1 MDYDYDYD
9 LLEEWQ
15 AYSFICNCVQYCD
28 NRKGRHQRFRQVDDE
43 KLADILAGHVD
54 PGFFDSLTVENI
66 VREAQLEMEQQKAT
80 GVHDAANK
88 TKNKNKK
95 KCWYS
100 FQRRL
105 RMQKT
110 IQQPWP
116 LGPIR
121 SKVRTN
127 PRTGK
132 REVMLSFFISGGYEP
147 RLFIT
152 RGYEP
157 QLFKSDLDSFYKRSA
172 WKCRRPLE
180 VEQNRRTG
188 LHERLQWN
196 MILDMELFDS
206 DYEMIMRNR
215 QGWKECPDHSFAKIM
230 TRFFPVISVALLQV
244 HLHSNVE
251 INKHYEDFAFY
262 NKVHYE
268 LYGKCH
274 VSKELRSISK
284 APSAISRQLLHHQ
297 GACVGSI
304 ALLSALYQAQSSSY
318 SRSPENTRSTLS
330 IEVLLLAKAG
340 YLCRMDGCLRHVT
353 FELDWQLEER
363 KSCLGY
369 L

>member
-1 MDYDYDYD
+1 M
-9 LLEEWQ
+9 
-15 AYSFICNCVQYCD
+15 
-28 NRKGRHQRFRQVDDE
+28 
-43 KLADILAGHVD
+43 
-54 PGFFDSLTVENI
+54 
-66 VREAQLEMEQQKAT
+66 AQLEMEQQKAT
-80 GVHDAANK
+80 GVHDDAIK
-88 TKNKNKK
+88 MNKK
-95 KCWYS
+95 KTKKKQY
-100 FQRRL
+100 FQRGL

-147 RLFIT
+147 RLFIS

-172 WKCRRPLE
+172 WKCRRPRE

-188 LHERLQWN
+188 QLECLQWN

-251 INKHYEDFAFY
+251 IDKHYEDFAFY
-262 NKVHYE
+262 NKVHHE
-268 LYGKCH
+268 LHGKCH
-274 VSKELRSISK
+274 VSKGVRSFSK
-284 APSAISRQLLHHQ
+284 APYALSFQLLRHQ
-297 GACVGSI
+297 GACVGLI

-318 SRSPENTRSTLS
+318 SLSPEITLQLS
-330 IEVLLLAKAG
+330 VLRF
-340 YLCRMDGCLRHVT
+340 C
-353 FELDWQLEER
+353 F
-363 KSCLGY
+363 
-369 L
+369 